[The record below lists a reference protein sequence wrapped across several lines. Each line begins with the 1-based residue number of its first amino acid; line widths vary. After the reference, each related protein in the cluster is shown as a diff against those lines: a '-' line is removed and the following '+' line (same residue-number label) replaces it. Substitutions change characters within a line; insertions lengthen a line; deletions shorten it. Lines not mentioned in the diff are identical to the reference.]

1 MDKTFSSA
9 AQCRNCSYLHI
20 CGGECKVI
28 LDNNNGKV
36 DKYMCIFKH
45 NLFKLSLKL
54 CGAIYLFSSSLYD
67 ELVYIVEKILNRA
80 FGDERLYTLFDS
92 LKGIYSF
99 TELKEIKDTKP
110 LMFEELYKQYIF
122 DVK

>member
-1 MDKTFSSA
+1 MHDK
-9 AQCRNCSYLHI
+9 L
-20 CGGECKVI
+20 KLL
-28 LDNNNGKV
+28 LDKIGLEEEFYPYFNNGKV
-36 DKYMCIFKH
+36 DKYMCLFKQH
-45 NLFKLSLKL
+45 LFKLSLKL

-99 TELKEIKDTKP
+99 TEL
-110 LMFEELYKQYIF
+110 
-122 DVK
+122 